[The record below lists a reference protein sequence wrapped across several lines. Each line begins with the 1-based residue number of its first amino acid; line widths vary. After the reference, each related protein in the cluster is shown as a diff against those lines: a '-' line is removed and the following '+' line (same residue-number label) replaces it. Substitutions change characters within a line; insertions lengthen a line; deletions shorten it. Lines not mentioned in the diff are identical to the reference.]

1 MLLAHSSPDLD
12 PAFLSV
18 VDKLSTRNFFS
29 QFFCLLLF
37 EGTFSSVFKAKK
49 SKRVHKIVEIKVS
62 VTFIA
67 CLW

>member
-29 QFFCLLLF
+29 KFICLLLF
-37 EGTFSSVFKAKK
+37 ESIFSSVFKDKK
-49 SKRVHKIVEIKVS
+49 TKSQKEFTK
-62 VTFIA
+62 
-67 CLW
+67 